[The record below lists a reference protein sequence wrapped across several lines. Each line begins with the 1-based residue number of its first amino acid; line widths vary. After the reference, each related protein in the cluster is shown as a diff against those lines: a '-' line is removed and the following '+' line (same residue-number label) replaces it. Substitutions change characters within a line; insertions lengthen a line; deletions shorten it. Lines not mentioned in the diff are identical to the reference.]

1 MALNEQQER
10 FCQSYILHRN
20 ASEAARAAGYAKDHA
35 ARQGHR
41 LLQSQEVLERITDLE
56 QNLTT
61 DVDVITEIEKQYEY
75 ARANGHTNSAIKALE
90 RGGLRVIGKTLND
103 KDTVDIAAFAGTVKK
118 IGSENVLDI
127 VYRKGKPEYYEIV
140 DKNFVAAY
148 QSIGDNVSNVVNF
161 LQTGFF
167 CKVY

>member
-35 ARQGHR
+35 ARQGHM

-61 DVDVITEIEKQYEY
+61 DVDVITEIERQYEY
-75 ARANGHTNSAIKALE
+75 AKENGHTNSAIKALE
-90 RGGLRVIGKTLND
+90 LLSRIRGTQEEKEDTTDPEKLEQDLADSAKICGKEFYMKIGKM
-103 KDTVDIAAFAGTVKK
+103 AGF
-118 IGSENVLDI
+118 LDSHNK
-127 VYRKGKPEYYEIV
+127 V
-140 DKNFVAAY
+140 
-148 QSIGDNVSNVVNF
+148 DNVDNKEDK
-161 LQTGFF
+161 Q
-167 CKVY
+167 

>member
-41 LLQSQEVLERITDLE
+41 LLQSEEVLERITDLE

-90 RGGLRVIGKTLND
+90 LLSRIRGTQEEKE
-103 KDTVDIAAFAGTVKK
+103 DTTD
-118 IGSENVLDI
+118 
-127 VYRKGKPEYYEIV
+127 PEKLKE
-140 DKNFVAAY
+140 DLVASANNLSFEKFK
-148 QSIGDNVSNVVNF
+148 SI
-161 LQTGFF
+161 LPA
-167 CKVY
+167 

>member
-20 ASEAARAAGYAKDHA
+20 ASEAARAAGYSKDHA

-41 LLQSQEVLERITDLE
+41 LLQSEEVLERIAELE

-90 RGGLRVIGKTLND
+90 LLSRIRGTQEEKEDNTDPVKLKEDLKNHFKND
-103 KDTVDIAAFAGTVKK
+103 YNFIDFGTDSSDSVDYPDFAHRLAKK
-118 IGSENVLDI
+118 ISENKL
-127 VYRKGKPEYYEIV
+127 
-140 DKNFVAAY
+140 
-148 QSIGDNVSNVVNF
+148 
-161 LQTGFF
+161 
-167 CKVY
+167 